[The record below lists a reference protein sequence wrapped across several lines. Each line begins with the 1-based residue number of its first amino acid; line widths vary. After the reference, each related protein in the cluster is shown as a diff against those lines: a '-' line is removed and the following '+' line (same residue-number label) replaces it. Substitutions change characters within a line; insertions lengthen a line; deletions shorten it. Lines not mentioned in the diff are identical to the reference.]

1 MTSLKIVTFKAV
13 CFLNGVLM
21 VETYQTNYSTVIE
34 FSEAIKDYGGNKII
48 GPVNFSIKKGEI
60 VGFLGPNGS
69 GKTTCIRLILGL
81 IKATSGTVKVNG
93 FDPVSNHVEA
103 LRNVA
108 YSPELPNIQ
117 TFFSPRELLN
127 LISHELPYFKSN
139 IIRSKEINRI
149 LELVGLREY
158 SDVKVGKLSKGMV
171 QRLSVAQALIGSP
184 KTLILDEPMIGLDP
198 AGAAHFR
205 KVFRDFVSKSHG
217 TVFMSSHIMSEVE
230 SLCTSVAIIHRGK
243 ILFQGPVKEVTQKI
257 LNYSLIQLETSPLTP
272 KTIQQLREIPGIIQI
287 DPSNNKTNNSY
298 PTSFEITL
306 NEKDLDVRPLISDLV
321 VKSGAK
327 LYTIKQSENMLERAY
342 IEALQDK
349 NGGNL

>member
-1 MTSLKIVTFKAV
+1 MNESTPS
-13 CFLNGVLM
+13 
-21 VETYQTNYSTVIE
+21 YSSSSVIE
-34 FSEAIKDYGGNKII
+34 LNEVVKDYGGTKKI
-48 GPVNFSIKKGEI
+48 GPINLCIQEGEV

-81 IKATSGTVKVNG
+81 IKATSGTVNVNG
-93 FDPVSNHVEA
+93 FNPIRNHVEA

-117 TFFSPRELLN
+117 TFLSPREFLY
-127 LISHELPYFKSN
+127 LISHELPYFTDNSN
-139 IIRSKEINRI
+139 RSNEINRI

-158 SDVKVGKLSKGMV
+158 ADVKVGKLSKGMV
-171 QRLSVAQALIGSP
+171 QRLSVAQALLGYPEI
-184 KTLILDEPMIGLDP
+184 LILDEPMIGLDP

-205 KVFRDFVSKSHG
+205 NVFRDFVAKGRG

-230 SLCTSVAIIHRGK
+230 SLCTSVVIIHSGK
-243 ILFQGPVKEVTQKI
+243 ILFQGSVQEVTQKV
-257 LNYSLIQLETSPLTP
+257 LDYSIIQLETSPLTP
-272 KTIQQLREIPGIIQI
+272 ETVQQLKDIPGIIGI
-287 DPSNNKTNNSY
+287 DPAIHVRNDSQVTTN
-298 PTSFEITL
+298 EITL
-306 NEKDLDVRPLISDLV
+306 SGNVVDLRPVISDLV

-349 NGGNL
+349 QGMNIEPH

>member
-1 MTSLKIVTFKAV
+1 MIESYA
-13 CFLNGVLM
+13 
-21 VETYQTNYSTVIE
+21 TNSSAVIE
-34 FSEAIKDYGGNKII
+34 FSEAIKDYGGNKKI

-93 FDPVSNHVEA
+93 FDPISNHVEA

-117 TFFSPRELLN
+117 TFLSPRELLN
-127 LISHELPYFKSN
+127 LISHELPYFKDNS
-139 IIRSKEINRI
+139 IRRNEINRI

-184 KTLILDEPMIGLDP
+184 ETLILDEPMIGLDP
-198 AGAAHFR
+198 AGVAHFR
-205 KVFRDFVSKSHG
+205 DVFRDFVSKGHG

-243 ILFQGPVKEVTQKI
+243 ILFQGSVKEVIQKV

-272 KTIQQLREIPGIIQI
+272 KAIQQLREIPGIIRI
-287 DPSNNKTNNSY
+287 DPAISKRNNSQA
-298 PTSFEITL
+298 TAIEITL
-306 NEKDLDVRPLISDLV
+306 NEKDVDIRPLISDLV

-342 IEALQDK
+342 IEALQEK
-349 NGGNL
+349 EGGKL

>member
-1 MTSLKIVTFKAV
+1 MIESYGANSSPI
-13 CFLNGVLM
+13 
-21 VETYQTNYSTVIE
+21 IE
-34 FSEAIKDYGGNKII
+34 FREAIKDYGGNKRI

-81 IKATSGTVKVNG
+81 IKATLGSVKVNG
-93 FDPVSNHVEA
+93 FDPISNHVEA

-117 TFFSPRELLN
+117 TFFSPREFLN
-127 LISHELPYFKSN
+127 LISHELPYFKDNS
-139 IIRSKEINRI
+139 IRRKEITRI

-184 KTLILDEPMIGLDP
+184 ETLILDEPMIGLDP
-198 AGAAHFR
+198 AGSAHFR
-205 KVFRDFVSKSHG
+205 EVFRDFVSKGRG

-230 SLCTSVAIIHRGK
+230 SLCTSVAIIHRGR
-243 ILFQGPVKEVTQKI
+243 ILFQGPVKEVTQRV
-257 LNYSLIQLETSPLTP
+257 LNYSLIQLETSPLSP
-272 KTIQQLREIPGIIQI
+272 KTIQQLREIPGVIRI
-287 DPSNNKTNNSY
+287 DPVISKSNDSQA
-298 PTSFEITL
+298 SVVEITL
-306 NEKDLDVRPLISDLV
+306 NEKDVDIRPLISDLV

-327 LYTIKQSENMLERAY
+327 LFTIKQGENMLERAY
-342 IEALQDK
+342 IEALQEK
-349 NGGNL
+349 EGSKL

>member
-1 MTSLKIVTFKAV
+1 MIESYA
-13 CFLNGVLM
+13 
-21 VETYQTNYSTVIE
+21 TNSSSVIE
-34 FSEAIKDYGGNKII
+34 FCEAIKDYGGNKKI
-48 GPVNFSIKKGEI
+48 GPVNFSIKEGEI

-93 FDPVSNHVEA
+93 FDPISNHVEA
-103 LRNVA
+103 LKNVA

-117 TFFSPRELLN
+117 TFLSPRELLN
-127 LISHELPYFKSN
+127 LISHELPYFKDNS
-139 IIRSKEINRI
+139 IRCSEINRI
-149 LELVGLREY
+149 LELVGLCEY
-158 SDVKVGKLSKGMV
+158 SDVKVGKLSKGMI

-184 KTLILDEPMIGLDP
+184 ETLILDEPMIGLDP

-205 KVFRDFVSKSHG
+205 EVFRDFVSQGHG

-243 ILFQGPVKEVTQKI
+243 MLFQGPVKEVTQKI
-257 LNYSLIQLETSPLTP
+257 LKYSLIQLETSPLTP
-272 KTIQQLREIPGIIQI
+272 KAIQQLKEIPGIIRI
-287 DPSNNKTNNSY
+287 DPAISKRNNSQA
-298 PTSFEITL
+298 TVIEITL
-306 NEKDLDVRPLISDLV
+306 NEKEVDIRPLISDLV

-342 IEALQDK
+342 IEALQEK
-349 NGGNL
+349 EGCKP